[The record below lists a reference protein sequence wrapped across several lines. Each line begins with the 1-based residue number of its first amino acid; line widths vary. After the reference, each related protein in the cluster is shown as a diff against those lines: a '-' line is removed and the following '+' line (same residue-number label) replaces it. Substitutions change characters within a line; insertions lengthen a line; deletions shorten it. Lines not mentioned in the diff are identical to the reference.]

1 MLTFNSSFI
10 PIHTGGDHSGK
21 RGQAQTYIPAAAER
35 TLGLGREFQAE
46 ERTQAE
52 PGSSTLWEAGP
63 GPGRKMV
70 PVVLTHREASRTIEG
85 FTSPALG
92 GGGEHSGMVECQE
105 AEGDADS
112 SVEP

>member
-1 MLTFNSSFI
+1 MLTFNSSLI
-10 PIHTGGDHSGK
+10 PIHTGGACSGK
-21 RGQAQTYIPAAAER
+21 RGQPQTCIPATER

-46 ERTQAE
+46 ERTWAE
-52 PGSSTLWEAGP
+52 PGSSMLWEAGP

-92 GGGEHSGMVECQE
+92 GGGGEHSGMVECQE
-105 AEGDADS
+105 AEGDSDS